1 VGPSVELGMMHD
13 LPLGKQM
20 SQGTINCCFEASQ
33 FRLDAPESP
42 DSTPGLGAVVM
53 HHVASNLDGFDC

>member
-1 VGPSVELGMMHD
+1 MMHD